1 LQIHLRATRVV
12 ITVTSFADSANQE
25 KKSGGF
31 LSLGR
36 YLRANFIRQEMGF
49 GMSPITEAT
58 RVVTHRIHATAVIA
72 AATAG
77 FAVAVSPVADAN
89 VAGCLPLNGAQ
100 LTASSH
106 EDTNYLGITYD
117 SNVTYW
123 YQDGAVNW
131 HRTVDGGS
139 WNLTHT
145 NTSGTVPAAPGSSAT
160 IPGTD
165 SGRRDGNGGS
175 PIVVTVCTQ

>member
-1 LQIHLRATRVV
+1 MTV
-12 ITVTSFADSANQE
+12 IWRSFA
-25 KKSGGF
+25 
-31 LSLGR
+31 
-36 YLRANFIRQEMGF
+36 YTI
-49 GMSPITEAT
+49 IAT
-58 RVVTHRIHATAVIA
+58 SATAL
-72 AATAG
+72 
-77 FAVAVSPVADAN
+77 AVSPTAAAN
-89 VAGCLPLNGAQ
+89 APGCLPLNGTQ

-123 YQDGAVNW
+123 YQDGAINW

-145 NTSGTVPAAPGSSAT
+145 NTSGTIPAAPGSSAT

-165 SGRRDGNGGS
+165 SGRRGENAGS
-175 PIVVTVCTQ
+175 PIVVTVCNQ

>member
-1 LQIHLRATRVV
+1 MDWT
-12 ITVTSFADSANQE
+12 
-25 KKSGGF
+25 K
-31 LSLGR
+31 LS
-36 YLRANFIRQEMGF
+36 
-49 GMSPITEAT
+49 S
-58 RVVTHRIHATAVIA
+58 IA
-72 AATAG
+72 AALAAVLIAVPATIVAP
-77 FAVAVSPVADAN
+77 VAVAN
-89 VAGCLPLNGAQ
+89 VAGCLPLNGTQ

-106 EDTNYLGITYD
+106 EDTNYLGIIYD

-145 NTSGTVPAAPGSSAT
+145 NTSGTVPAAPGSTAT

-165 SGRRDGNGGS
+165 SGRRGENAGS
-175 PIVVTVCTQ
+175 PIIVTVCNQ

>member
-1 LQIHLRATRVV
+1 MRHNLKFTRR
-12 ITVTSFADSANQE
+12 SFANTIIAVATSA
-25 KKSGGF
+25 
-31 LSLGR
+31 
-36 YLRANFIRQEMGF
+36 
-49 GMSPITEAT
+49 
-58 RVVTHRIHATAVIA
+58 IA
-72 AATAG
+72 L
-77 FAVAVSPVADAN
+77 AVSPVAAANGAAN
-89 VAGCLPLNGAQ
+89 VAGCLPLNGVQ
-100 LTASSH
+100 LNANSH

-145 NTSGTVPAAPGSSAT
+145 NTSGTVPAAPGSTAT

-165 SGRRDGNGGS
+165 SGRRGGGGSS
-175 PIVVTVCTQ
+175 PIVVTVCNQ

>member
-1 LQIHLRATRVV
+1 MDWT
-12 ITVTSFADSANQE
+12 
-25 KKSGGF
+25 K
-31 LSLGR
+31 LS
-36 YLRANFIRQEMGF
+36 
-49 GMSPITEAT
+49 S
-58 RVVTHRIHATAVIA
+58 IA
-72 AATAG
+72 AAAALAVVLIAVPATIVAPV
-77 FAVAVSPVADAN
+77 AVANA
-89 VAGCLPLNGAQ
+89 AGCLPLNGAQ

-106 EDTNYLGITYD
+106 EDTNYLGIIYD

-145 NTSGTVPAAPGSSAT
+145 NTSGTVPAAPGSTAT

-165 SGRRDGNGGS
+165 SGRRGENAGS
-175 PIVVTVCTQ
+175 PIVVTVCNQ

>member
-1 LQIHLRATRVV
+1 MAFARR
-12 ITVTSFADSANQE
+12 SFANTIIAVTTSA
-25 KKSGGF
+25 
-31 LSLGR
+31 LAL
-36 YLRANFIRQEMGF
+36 
-49 GMSPITEAT
+49 
-58 RVVTHRIHATAVIA
+58 
-72 AATAG
+72 
-77 FAVAVSPVADAN
+77 AVSPVAAAN
-89 VAGCLPLNGAQ
+89 APGCLPLNGVQ

-145 NTSGTVPAAPGSSAT
+145 NTSGTVPAAPGT
-160 IPGTD
+160 TTYIPGTD
-165 SGRRDGNGGS
+165 SGRRGDNAGS
-175 PIVVTVCTQ
+175 PITVTVCNN

>member
-1 LQIHLRATRVV
+1 M
-12 ITVTSFADSANQE
+12 SFARRSFANTII
-25 KKSGGF
+25 
-31 LSLGR
+31 
-36 YLRANFIRQEMGF
+36 AV
-49 GMSPITEAT
+49 AT
-58 RVVTHRIHATAVIA
+58 SATAL
-72 AATAG
+72 
-77 FAVAVSPVADAN
+77 AVSPVAAAN
-89 VAGCLPLNGAQ
+89 APGCLPLNGTQ

-165 SGRRDGNGGS
+165 SGRRGENAGS
-175 PIVVTVCTQ
+175 PIIVTVCNQ

>member
-1 LQIHLRATRVV
+1 MAVTRR
-12 ITVTSFADSANQE
+12 SFAN
-25 KKSGGF
+25 
-31 LSLGR
+31 
-36 YLRANFIRQEMGF
+36 
-49 GMSPITEAT
+49 T
-58 RVVTHRIHATAVIA
+58 VIA
-72 AATAG
+72 VATPAL
-77 FAVAVSPVADAN
+77 ALAVSPVAVAN
-89 VAGCLPLNGAQ
+89 TNAPGCLPLNGTQ

-145 NTSGTVPAAPGSSAT
+145 NTSGTVPAAPGSTAT

-165 SGRRDGNGGS
+165 SGRRGENAGS
-175 PIVVTVCTQ
+175 PIVVTVCNQ

>member
-1 LQIHLRATRVV
+1 
-12 ITVTSFADSANQE
+12 
-25 KKSGGF
+25 
-31 LSLGR
+31 
-36 YLRANFIRQEMGF
+36 MGF
-49 GMSPITEAT
+49 EMSPIGIALT
-58 RVVTHRIHATAVIA
+58 RRSLSNTVIMVAASATAL
-72 AATAG
+72 
-77 FAVAVSPVADAN
+77 AVSPQAAAN
-89 VAGCLPLNGAQ
+89 VPGCLPLNGTQ

-106 EDTNYLGITYD
+106 EDTNYLGITFD

-145 NTSGTVPAAPGSSAT
+145 NTSGSVPAAPGSSAT

-175 PIVVTVCTQ
+175 PIVVTVCNQ

>member
-1 LQIHLRATRVV
+1 MA
-12 ITVTSFADSANQE
+12 FARRSVANTII
-25 KKSGGF
+25 
-31 LSLGR
+31 
-36 YLRANFIRQEMGF
+36 A
-49 GMSPITEAT
+49 
-58 RVVTHRIHATAVIA
+58 VATAAIA
-72 AATAG
+72 LAL
-77 FAVAVSPVADAN
+77 SPVAGAN

-100 LTASSH
+100 LTANSH

-131 HRTVDGGS
+131 HRTVDGGEF
-139 WNLTHT
+139 NLTHT
-145 NTSGTVPAAPGSSAT
+145 NTSGTVPAAPGSTAT

-165 SGRRDGNGGS
+165 SGRRSGGGAS